1 MYYIMS
7 MNILLLSS
15 MVVSCHKS
23 KEVILEILRP
33 VVEELR
39 TMSTKSEGAKV
50 LLKTIEESL
59 N

>member
-1 MYYIMS
+1 
-7 MNILLLSS
+7 MNMNTFVYWLSS
-15 MVVSCHKS
+15 MVVGCHKS
-23 KEVILEILRP
+23 KEDILEILRP

-39 TMSTKSEGAKV
+39 TVSTKSEGAKV

>member
-1 MYYIMS
+1 
-7 MNILLLSS
+7 
-15 MVVSCHKS
+15 MVVGCHKS

-33 VVEELR
+33 TVEELR
-39 TMSTKSEGAKV
+39 TVSTKSEGAKV